1 MYIYIY
7 IYICFLCLKTSCPAI
22 QSLEDPRRKHS
33 ELARGAEMRD
43 RLEQQLMSYTQQL
56 NQAGSTVKAAMG
68 RVGS

>member
-1 MYIYIY
+1 MIIMS
-7 IYICFLCLKTSCPAI
+7 KTPCPAI
-22 QSLEDPRRKHS
+22 QKSLEDPRRKHS

-68 RVGS
+68 RVGG